1 MSHHLFVG
9 VSLSEKSLGGEVEKG
24 QEQEQQDIGCKYVQ
38 TALLPAPDGPPSPY
52 SAGHKGKCLYCAPG
66 SPAKTLWGEGEG
78 EACVGMDLC
87 MPKRVPGR
95 INA

>member
-9 VSLSEKSLGGEVEKG
+9 VSLSEKSLGGEAEKEG

-52 SAGHKGKCLYCAPG
+52 SAGHKGKCLYCAPMG
-66 SPAKTLWGEGEG
+66 PRLKHCVWGEGEG
-78 EACVGMDLC
+78 LC
-87 MPKRVPGR
+87 RLGPVHAEKGARQ
-95 INA
+95 N